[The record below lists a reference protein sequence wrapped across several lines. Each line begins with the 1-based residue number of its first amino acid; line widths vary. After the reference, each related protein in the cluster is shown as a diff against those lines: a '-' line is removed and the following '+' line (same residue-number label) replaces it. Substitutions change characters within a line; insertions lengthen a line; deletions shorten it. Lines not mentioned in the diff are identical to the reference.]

1 MIHLTQMSGTSQY
14 WHPLEQAE
22 REQNARRAVLAREAR
37 SLAAVRP
44 EANHRSGGLVL
55 RLAGALGLA

>member
-14 WHPLEQAE
+14 WHPVE
-22 REQNARRAVLAREAR
+22 RAGRERDARRAVLAREAR

-44 EANHRSGGLVL
+44 EEARHSGGPLL